1 MVGANRQLL
10 VSVTHPFRAGEV
22 NPLWVSS
29 RSRDV
34 CVKDEGLIDPVS
46 GGIVRKL
53 SGTASV

>member
-1 MVGANRQLL
+1 M
-10 VSVTHPFRAGEV
+10 THPFRAGEV
-22 NPLWVSS
+22 NHPQWASS

-53 SGTASV
+53 SGTASVIYAPVSMNN